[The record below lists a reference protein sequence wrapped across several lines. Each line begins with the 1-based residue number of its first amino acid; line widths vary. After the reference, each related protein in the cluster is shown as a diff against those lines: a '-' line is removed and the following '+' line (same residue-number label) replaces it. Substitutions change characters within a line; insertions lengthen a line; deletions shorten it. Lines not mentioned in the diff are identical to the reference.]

1 MKKKLRWLY
10 PGIGVKRWIFLSTL
24 GILFISL
31 SSASLVKSNSYDGSV
46 YSILGLFLGT
56 LAVIVG
62 IKELVTSVINA
73 LYPERSKELLE
84 LFLEKKKLD
93 KGPSIVAIGGGTGL
107 SALLQGLKNITANT
121 TAIVTVADDGGSS
134 GRLRREFDVLPPGDI
149 RNCLVALA
157 DAPPLMREL
166 FQYRFKAEGEL
177 KDHNFGNLFIT
188 ALSQITGDF
197 EKAIK
202 ESSRVLA
209 IKGRV
214 IPVTIDKIK
223 LVAEHEN
230 GKETVGE
237 SKIPEANLKIR
248 KVRLEPKECN
258 LTYEAIE
265 AIEKAD
271 VIILGPGSLYTSVIP
286 NLLVSGMVDAILK
299 SPAIKIYIV
308 NIMTQLGETEN
319 YTAADHI
326 KAIFEHTS
334 PELIQYAVL
343 NSSFIPGNLLQ
354 NYKQEDSSPVEADI
368 AEVER
373 LGPKAIVRD
382 LSDLGDVVRHDSSK
396 LAELI
401 LEIVALNKGRGKWI

>member
-1 MKKKLRWLY
+1 MRKRLRWLY
-10 PGIGVKRWIFLSTL
+10 PGIGIKRWILLSAI
-24 GILFISL
+24 GIIFISL
-31 SSASLVKSNSYDGSV
+31 SSASLVKAESYNGSF
-46 YSILGLFLGT
+46 YAISGLLLGA
-56 LAVIVG
+56 LAIIVG
-62 IKELVTSVINA
+62 IKELIATVMNA

-84 LFLEKKKLD
+84 LFLEKKKLE
-93 KGPSIVAIGGGTGL
+93 KGPNIVAIGGGTGL
-107 SALLQGLKNITANT
+107 STLLQGLKNITANT

-134 GRLRREFDVLPPGDI
+134 GRLRKEFDILPPGDI

-202 ESSRVLA
+202 ESSKVLA

-214 IPVTIDKIK
+214 IPATVDKIK
-223 LVAEHEN
+223 LIAEHEN

-237 SKIPEANLKIR
+237 SKIPEAKLKIR
-248 KVRLEPKECN
+248 RVRLHPPQCK
-258 LTYEAIE
+258 LTYEAME
-265 AIEKAD
+265 AIENAD

-286 NLLVSGMVDAILK
+286 NLLVPGMVEAILN
-299 SPAIKIYIV
+299 SPAIKIYV
-308 NIMTQLGETEN
+308 ANIMTQLGETDN
-319 YTAADHI
+319 YTASDHI

-334 PELIQYAVL
+334 SDLIQYAVL
-343 NSSFIPGNLLQ
+343 NSSFIPSEILQ
-354 NYKQEDSSPVEADI
+354 NYQKEDSSPVETDI
-368 AEVER
+368 IEVEK

-382 LSDLGDVVRHDSSK
+382 LSDLGDVVRHDSNK
-396 LAELI
+396 LSELV
-401 LEIVALNKGRGKWI
+401 LEMLGLNKSRGKWI